1 MEPLHPD
8 VRAEL
13 KKAYPRLDD
22 GVLDEYERL
31 TNLRMTLD
39 PEQSHGLRE
48 EIDAKRKRLIAEHMP
63 TLGAIENM
71 VSARRRQ
78 LELNSREGGKSA
90 VTIRRSNEDRR

>member
-39 PEQSHGLRE
+39 PDQSRGLRE
-48 EIDAKRKRLIAEHMP
+48 EIDAKRRRLIAEHMP
-63 TLGAIENM
+63 TLGAIEIM

-78 LELNSREGGKSA
+78 LEMASREGGKTA
-90 VTIRRSNEDRR
+90 FAIRRSGDESR